1 MIKPILTVAIIAT
14 SLFSFGQSFSAKYNF
29 ALTNTTTPSTTDP
42 TPPPTVTG
50 ITFGSFS
57 AVGVGTVSTSNGSFT
72 YDTWGLGAQNGT
84 NTPTSYTGN
93 IDLGMYYGVTITP
106 NSGYQ
111 VTLNDMTFTSRR
123 SSTGPR
129 QYAIR
134 SGNDSYTNNLPA
146 SSTNTNVSI
155 INANEFFFNQD
166 NSNTYTGN
174 TITFTDPSFSNFTT
188 PVNIRFYA
196 WNAESTAGSFRIDSV
211 IFNGSVSITTNI
223 GNVSFDLNSGI
234 NVYPMPNHDGI
245 IYIDNNIS
253 DLNKIE
259 VFDILGNLIAT
270 QSINNDNKKLKLNLS
285 ELNTGNYFIR
295 FTANNKISTKKI
307 AIIK

>member
-29 ALTNTTTPSTTDP
+29 ALTSTTTPSTTDP
-42 TPPPTVTG
+42 TPPPTITG

-93 IDLGMYYGVTITP
+93 IDLGKYYDVTITP

-111 VTLNDMTFTSRR
+111 VTLTDMTFTSRR

-134 SGNDSYTNNLPA
+134 SGNDSYSNNLPA
-146 SSTNTNVSI
+146 SSTNTNISI
-155 INANEFFFNQD
+155 INSNEFFFNQD

-174 TITFTDPSFSNFTT
+174 TITFSDPSFSNFTS

-211 IFNGSVSITTNI
+211 IFNGSVSITTGI
-223 GNVSFDLNSGI
+223 SSVSFDLNSGI
-234 NVYPMPNHDGI
+234 NVYPIPNHDGI
-245 IYIDNNIS
+245 VYIDHNIS

-259 VFDILGNLIAT
+259 VFDILGNLIVT
-270 QSINNDNKKLKLNLS
+270 QNINNDNKKLKLNLS

-295 FTANNKISTKKI
+295 FTANNKVSTKKI